1 MWRDVKKWFWDW
13 RGVFISAP
21 SVTGIV
27 ILLRFI
33 GVLQPFELIA
43 YDQLL
48 RLRTSNI
55 KTSPIVIV
63 GITEEDLQ
71 TTQETIISDQTL
83 AQLLNKIKAQN
94 PRVIGLDI
102 YRDLPE
108 APGHK
113 NLIQVFQ
120 STPNLIGVRKVIGY
134 DGFPVAAP
142 PQLAQQNQV
151 GAIDL
156 LPDGD
161 GKVRRYFLYVVN
173 PEGEIVIINPTIE
186 QLTSTFEYA
195 FK

>member
-13 RGVFISAP
+13 RGVFITAP

-71 TTQETIISDQTL
+71 TTQENHYLRS
-83 AQLLNKIKAQN
+83 N
-94 PRVIGLDI
+94 
-102 YRDLPE
+102 
-108 APGHK
+108 
-113 NLIQVFQ
+113 F
-120 STPNLIGVRKVIGY
+120 STVT
-134 DGFPVAAP
+134 
-142 PQLAQQNQV
+142 Q
-151 GAIDL
+151 
-156 LPDGD
+156 
-161 GKVRRYFLYVVN
+161 
-173 PEGEIVIINPTIE
+173 
-186 QLTSTFEYA
+186 
-195 FK
+195 